1 MTLKSAA
8 AAFTVSV
15 TVVECVRLP
24 LVPVIVSVGL
34 PAGVLL
40 LVCTVSVAL
49 PDPVTVL
56 GLNVPVAPLGNP
68 LTPKLTAPLNP
79 FSAPTFTV

>member
-1 MTLKSAA
+1 
-8 AAFTVSV
+8 
-15 TVVECVRLP
+15 
-24 LVPVIVSVGL
+24 VIVSVGL

-49 PDPVTVL
+49 PVPVTVL

-68 LTPKLTAPLNP
+68 LTPKLTTPLNP